1 MKKVVLLLLIFMSFK
16 GYSQMK
22 VGINPKS
29 IDSSAMF
36 QVDVNQTAGK
46 AKGLL
51 LPRVPL
57 NSTTDVATILGPAT
71 GLVVYAKG
79 GSLAEGLY
87 VWDGAKWQKMSDA
100 NLDLDKD
107 STNEIQ
113 KLTFSNNVVKLS
125 KGGDSVNLAS
135 LIVDTTSLSNRINTN
150 KQAII
155 DTATSLRTYINTH
168 ITADKDIDSTNEIQK
183 LTFSNNIVKLSK
195 GGDSVNLASLI
206 IDTTSLS
213 NRINTNKQAII
224 DTATSLRTYVNTHIT
239 ADLDIDSTNEIQKL
253 TFSNNVVKL
262 SKGGDSVNLASLIID
277 TTSLSNR
284 INTNKQAIIDTATSL
299 RTYVNTHITADKDI
313 DSTNEIQKL
322 TFSNN
327 VVKLSKGGDSVNL
340 ASLIIDTTSLSNRIN
355 TNKQSIIDTATSL
368 RTYVNTHI
376 TADKD
381 IDSTNE
387 IQKLTFSNNVVKLSK
402 GGDSVNL
409 ASLII
414 DTTSLSNRINTNKQA
429 IIDTATSLR
438 TYVNTHITADK
449 DIDSTNEIQKLSMSG
464 DSIIRLSK
472 GGDSVSIKGYKNLA
486 KNGTSI
492 SGDSVVLGGT
502 LDRATTIT
510 TSSTNTLAI
519 SGLSKATTSD
529 SVLMSSGATGI
540 VKKISVPE
548 LRKLNIAITAATSY
562 TVSDTLDAVI
572 FNGTANTTFTIP
584 AASTCKGKEIRFMN
598 YAKSAS
604 NISIT
609 LSAPVVYEGDVSNIT
624 HTVINSKMTVYEY
637 PEGLGSQYGNTITII
652 SDGTDWYKVGM

>member
-79 GSLAEGLY
+79 GTLAEGLY

-100 NLDLDKD
+100 NLDLDK
-107 STNEIQ
+107 
-113 KLTFSNNVVKLS
+113 
-125 KGGDSVNLAS
+125 
-135 LIVDTTSLSNRINTN
+135 
-150 KQAII
+150 
-155 DTATSLRTYINTH
+155 
-168 ITADKDIDSTNEIQK
+168 DSTNEIQK

-224 DTATSLRTYVNTHIT
+224 DTAT
-239 ADLDIDSTNEIQKL
+239 AL
-253 TFSNNVVKL
+253 TTK
-262 SKGGDSVNLASLIID
+262 
-277 TTSLSNR
+277 

-327 VVKLSKGGDSVNL
+327 IVKLSKGGDSVNL
-340 ASLIIDTTSLSNRIN
+340 S
-355 TNKQSIIDTATSL
+355 
-368 RTYVNTHI
+368 
-376 TADKD
+376 
-381 IDSTNE
+381 
-387 IQKLTFSNNVVKLSK
+387 
-402 GGDSVNL
+402 
-409 ASLII
+409 SLII

-429 IIDTATSLR
+429 IIDTASSLR
-438 TYVNTHITADK
+438 TLINTHITADK

-604 NISIT
+604 NVSIT
-609 LSAPVVYEGDVSNIT
+609 LSVPVVYEGDVSNIT

-637 PEGLGSQYGNTITII
+637 PEGLGSQYGNTVTII

>member
-224 DTATSLRTYVNTHIT
+224 DTATSLRSY
-239 ADLDIDSTNEIQKL
+239 L
-253 TFSNNVVKL
+253 
-262 SKGGDSVNLASLIID
+262 
-277 TTSLSNR
+277 
-284 INTNKQAIIDTATSL
+284 
-299 RTYVNTHITADKDI
+299 NTHITADKDI

>member
-183 LTFSNNIVKLSK
+183 LTFSNNI
-195 GGDSVNLASLI
+195 
-206 IDTTSLS
+206 
-213 NRINTNKQAII
+213 
-224 DTATSLRTYVNTHIT
+224 
-239 ADLDIDSTNEIQKL
+239 
-253 TFSNNVVKL
+253 VKL

>member
-1 MKKVVLLLLIFMSFK
+1 
-16 GYSQMK
+16 
-22 VGINPKS
+22 
-29 IDSSAMF
+29 
-36 QVDVNQTAGK
+36 
-46 AKGLL
+46 
-51 LPRVPL
+51 
-57 NSTTDVATILGPAT
+57 
-71 GLVVYAKG
+71 
-79 GSLAEGLY
+79 
-87 VWDGAKWQKMSDA
+87 
-100 NLDLDKD
+100 
-107 STNEIQ
+107 
-113 KLTFSNNVVKLS
+113 LTFSNNFVKLS

-135 LIVDTTSLSNRINTN
+135 LVIDTTSLSNRINTNKQAIIDTAAALTTKINTNKQAIIDTATSLRDLVNTHISADKDIDSTNEIQKLTFSNNFVKLSKGGDSVNLASLVIDTTSLSNRINTN

-155 DTATSLRTYINTH
+155 DTATSLRTLVNTH

-183 LTFSNNIVKLSK
+183 LTFSNNYVKLSK
-195 GGDSVNLASLI
+195 GGDSVNLAGLI

-224 DTATSLRTYVNTHIT
+224 DTATSLRT
-239 ADLDIDSTNEIQKL
+239 
-253 TFSNNVVKL
+253 
-262 SKGGDSVNLASLIID
+262 LI
-277 TTSLSNR
+277 
-284 INTNKQAIIDTATSL
+284 
-299 RTYVNTHITADKDI
+299 
-313 DSTNEIQKL
+313 
-322 TFSNN
+322 
-327 VVKLSKGGDSVNL
+327 
-340 ASLIIDTTSLSNRIN
+340 
-355 TNKQSIIDTATSL
+355 
-368 RTYVNTHI
+368 
-376 TADKD
+376 
-381 IDSTNE
+381 
-387 IQKLTFSNNVVKLSK
+387 
-402 GGDSVNL
+402 
-409 ASLII
+409 
-414 DTTSLSNRINTNKQA
+414 
-429 IIDTATSLR
+429 
-438 TYVNTHITADK
+438 NTHITADK

-529 SVLMSSGATGI
+529 SVLMSSGSTGI

-562 TVSDTLDAVI
+562 TVSDTLDAVV

-609 LSAPVVYEGDVSNIT
+609 LSVPVVYEGDVSNIT

-637 PEGLGSQYGNTITII
+637 PEGLGSQYGNTVTII

>member
-1 MKKVVLLLLIFMSFK
+1 
-16 GYSQMK
+16 
-22 VGINPKS
+22 
-29 IDSSAMF
+29 
-36 QVDVNQTAGK
+36 
-46 AKGLL
+46 
-51 LPRVPL
+51 
-57 NSTTDVATILGPAT
+57 
-71 GLVVYAKG
+71 
-79 GSLAEGLY
+79 
-87 VWDGAKWQKMSDA
+87 
-100 NLDLDKD
+100 
-107 STNEIQ
+107 
-113 KLTFSNNVVKLS
+113 
-125 KGGDSVNLAS
+125 
-135 LIVDTTSLSNRINTN
+135 
-150 KQAII
+150 
-155 DTATSLRTYINTH
+155 
-168 ITADKDIDSTNEIQK
+168 
-183 LTFSNNIVKLSK
+183 
-195 GGDSVNLASLI
+195 
-206 IDTTSLS
+206 
-213 NRINTNKQAII
+213 
-224 DTATSLRTYVNTHIT
+224 
-239 ADLDIDSTNEIQKL
+239 
-253 TFSNNVVKL
+253 
-262 SKGGDSVNLASLIID
+262 LASLIID

-355 TNKQSIIDTATSL
+355 TNKQS
-368 RTYVNTHI
+368 
-376 TADKD
+376 
-381 IDSTNE
+381 
-387 IQKLTFSNNVVKLSK
+387 
-402 GGDSVNL
+402 
-409 ASLII
+409 
-414 DTTSLSNRINTNKQA
+414 